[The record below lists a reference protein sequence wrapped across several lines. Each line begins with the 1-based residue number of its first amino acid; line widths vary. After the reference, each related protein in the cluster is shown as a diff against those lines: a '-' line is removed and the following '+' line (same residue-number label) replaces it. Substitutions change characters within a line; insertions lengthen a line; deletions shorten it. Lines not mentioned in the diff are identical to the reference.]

1 MVWYC
6 IASYF
11 LGVFS
16 GILLIALVSAN
27 RLEDD

>member
-6 IASYF
+6 IACYF

-16 GILLIALVSAN
+16 GVLLIALVSAN
-27 RLEDD
+27 RLED